1 MLLKIVIELQASLFD
16 KYNEEDVTKL
26 NICNGKSVCSDW
38 FVQCCV
44 NLERLLCLYL
54 LFPAILFMGLFQI
67 SCVGKVDFTDV
78 DFHYPRRPANQVLDG
93 FSLRVDAGQ
102 TVALVGS
109 SGCGKSTCIQLLL
122 RFYGPNHGE
131 LVCVSSSAQQLC
143 TWLMTCVFRN
153 HVG

>member
-1 MLLKIVIELQASLFD
+1 MD
-16 KYNEEDVTKL
+16 
-26 NICNGKSVCSDW
+26 
-38 FVQCCV
+38 
-44 NLERLLCLYL
+44 
-54 LFPAILFMGLFQI
+54 LFQI

-78 DFHYPRRPANQVLDG
+78 DFHYPRRPANPVLDG

-102 TVALVGS
+102 TVALVGP

-131 LVCVSSSAQQLC
+131 LVCVSNTFQQIC

-153 HVG
+153 HAGQFTHIFEAYLNTGTGAVDMKSMVKHKVKHHKTQWIF